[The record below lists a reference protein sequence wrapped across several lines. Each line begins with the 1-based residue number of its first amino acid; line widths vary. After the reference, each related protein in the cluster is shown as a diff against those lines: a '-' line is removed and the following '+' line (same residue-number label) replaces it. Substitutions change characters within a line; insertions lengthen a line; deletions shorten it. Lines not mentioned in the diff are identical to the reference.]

1 MQWCAKAKKRGNRPV
16 KGAATATR
24 AASDVGGTFTD
35 LVFYRF
41 GPDGGEVQSTKVDTT
56 PPDFETGV
64 MASLQKLHLDPSEL
78 DFFAHGSTVV
88 INALTERKGAK
99 TALIT
104 TQGFRDVLEIARG
117 NRPDLFNFNFRKPKP
132 FVERYLRLELPERT
146 DYHGNIQQPVVLAPL
161 AKHINFLQK
170 EGVEAIAVAF
180 LHAYINPTNERHAIA
195 EIRRL
200 WPEVSVV
207 ASHEVS
213 REWREY
219 ERTNTTVLAAY
230 VHPTAEAY
238 IERLEHRL
246 GEGGFPGRPFMMQS
260 NGGITTSEAAK
271 RNPISMVESGPASGI
286 FAAAHLGTLI
296 QHPNLIVLDIGGT
309 TAKCALIADGKV
321 RVSTEYHIEKTRKS
335 PGYPIQ
341 TPVSEIVEIGTGGG
355 SIAWVDAGGKLHVGP
370 ESAGADPG
378 PAAYGRGGT
387 HVTTTDANLVL
398 SRIDPKNFAGGE
410 IEPDWGAVGRAFA
423 VLQKQ
428 LSMTREEVAQGVV
441 QIANANMVNALRL
454 VSTNKGHD
462 PRDFALIA
470 FGGGGAMHAIPL
482 AEELGV
488 RKVIVP
494 VNSSVFSAWGMLLTD
509 LRRDYVQ
516 TRPLHFEAENF
527 VEIAQCFEDLRRTAI
542 DDYTRDHVA
551 DASTKI
557 SFEHY
562 ADMRYEGQEHT
573 VKIAL
578 SKAGTAHPEILV
590 GAAEVFHAAHEQRY
604 TYRLDN
610 RVQLVNFHLIA
621 TIPVAKPPLAE
632 RRVTGASLASADLG
646 TRMVDFHPHSL
657 EQARIYDGT
666 RLETGMCITGPAVI
680 QEPSV
685 TLPLG
690 TGNQATIDKYGN
702 YHVEL
707 S

>member
-1 MQWCAKAKKRGNRPV
+1 MNGPSAIV
-16 KGAATATR
+16 R

-35 LVFYRF
+35 LVLYRF
-41 GPDGGEVQSTKVDTT
+41 GPQGGEILSSKVDTT
-56 PPDFETGV
+56 PPNFERGV
-64 MASLQKLHLDPSEL
+64 MASLEKLQVSPSEL

-104 TQGFRDVLEIARG
+104 TEGFRDVLEIARG

-132 FVERYLRLELPERT
+132 FVERFLRLELPERT
-146 DYHGNIQQPVVLAPL
+146 DYHGNIQKPVDVSPL
-161 AKHINFLQK
+161 AGQIEFLK
-170 EGVEAIAVAF
+170 EHGVEAIAVAF
-180 LHAYINPTNERHAIA
+180 LHAYINPANERRAV
-195 EIRRL
+195 EEVRRL
-200 WPEVSVV
+200 WPDVSVI

-230 VHPTAEAY
+230 VHPNAETY
-238 IERLEHRL
+238 IDRLEKRL
-246 GEGGFPGRPFMMQS
+246 GDGGFSRKPFMMQS
-260 NGGITTSEAAK
+260 NGGITTSQAAK

-286 FAAAHLGTLI
+286 FAASYLGRLI
-296 QHPNLIVLDIGGT
+296 DQQNLIVLDIGGT

-378 PAAYGRGGT
+378 PAAYGRGGK
-387 HVTTTDANLVL
+387 HVTTTDANLIL
-398 SRIDPKNFAGGE
+398 SRIDPGSFAGGE
-410 IEPDWGAVGRAFA
+410 IKPDWDAVNRAFA
-423 VLQKQ
+423 VLESR
-428 LSMTREEVAQGVV
+428 LSMTRDEVAHGVV

-454 VSTNKGHD
+454 VSTNKGYD
-462 PRDFALIA
+462 PRDFSLIA
-470 FGGGGAMHAIPL
+470 FGGGGAMHAVPL

-488 RKVIVP
+488 HKVIVP

-516 TRPLHFEAENF
+516 TRPLYFETENF
-527 VEIAQCFEDLRRTAI
+527 ERIARCFTDLQKSATDDYSHDQLI
-542 DDYTRDHVA
+542 DD
-551 DASTKI
+551 STKI
-557 SFEHY
+557 DFEHH

-573 VKIAL
+573 VKIPLASGNSLEVEAL
-578 SKAGTAHPEILV
+578 TAAI
-590 GAAEVFHAAHEQRY
+590 EVFHAAHEQRY

-610 RVQLVNFHLIA
+610 RIQLVNFHLIA
-621 TIPVAKPPLAE
+621 TIPVEKPPFAQ
-632 RRVTGASLASADLG
+632 RPVTGASLNAASLG
-646 TRMVDFHPHSL
+646 TRVVDFHPHGL
-657 EQARIYDGT
+657 HEAHIYDGN
-666 RLETGMCITGPAVI
+666 RLEAGMHITGPAVI
-680 QEPSV
+680 QEPAV
-685 TLPLG
+685 TLPVFS
-690 TGNQATIDKYGN
+690 GNRVSIDKYGN
-702 YHVEL
+702 YHLEL
-707 S
+707 K

>member
-1 MQWCAKAKKRGNRPV
+1 MTRQKH
-16 KGAATATR
+16 TLR

-35 LVFYRF
+35 LVGYKF
-41 GPDGGEVQSTKVDTT
+41 GSDGGEVEVSKVDTT
-56 PPDFETGV
+56 PPDFERGV
-64 MASLQKLHLDPSEL
+64 MESLEKLGIDPSEL

-88 INALTERKGAK
+88 INAITERKGAK

-104 TQGFRDVLEIARG
+104 TEGFRDVLEIARG

-132 FVERYLRLELPERT
+132 FVERYLRLELTERT
-146 DYHGNIQQPVVLAPL
+146 DYHGNIQQPVALSPL
-161 AKHINFLQK
+161 SQQVEFLK
-170 EGVEAIAVAF
+170 SEGVEAIAVAF
-180 LHAYINPTNERHAIA
+180 LHAYINPTNEQRAVE
-195 EIRRL
+195 EILRL

-207 ASHEVS
+207 ASHQVS

-230 VHPTAEAY
+230 VHPNAEAY
-238 IERLEHRL
+238 INRLETRL
-246 GEGGFPGRPFMMQS
+246 ADGGFSGRPFMMQS

-271 RNPISMVESGPASGI
+271 RNPIAMVESGPASGI
-286 FAAAHLGTLI
+286 YAAAHLGELI
-296 QHPNLIVLDIGGT
+296 DQANLIVLDIGGT
-309 TAKCALIADGKV
+309 TAKCALIADGRV

-370 ESAGADPG
+370 QSAGADPG

-387 HVTTTDANLVL
+387 EVTTTDANLVL
-398 SRIDPKNFAGGE
+398 SRIDPASFVGGE
-410 IEPDWGAVGRAFA
+410 VDPDWDAVAHAFSA
-423 VLQKQ
+423 LEKR
-428 LSMTREEVAQGVV
+428 LSLTREEVARGVV

-462 PRDFALIA
+462 PRDFSLVA
-470 FGGGGAMHAIPL
+470 FGGGGAMHAVPL

-488 RKVIVP
+488 RRVIVP

-509 LRRDYVQ
+509 LRRDYLR
-516 TRPLHFEAENF
+516 TNPLQFEQANF
-527 VEIAQCFEDLRRTAI
+527 DAVLQCFAELQAAAVEDYA
-542 DDYTRDHVA
+542 RDGIVS
-551 DASTKI
+551 ASAPEVC
-557 SFEHY
+557 FEHH

-578 SKAGTAHPEILV
+578 SGTSLLDNAVL
-590 GAAEVFHAAHEQRY
+590 AAAADRFHAAHEQRY

-610 RVQLVNFHLIA
+610 PVQLVNFHLVA
-621 TIPVAKPPLAE
+621 TVAVEKPPLAE
-632 RRVTGASLASADLG
+632 RPVSGASAESASLG
-646 TRMVDFHPHSL
+646 TRLVDFHPHGKC
-657 EQARIYDGT
+657 EAQIYDGGK
-666 RLETGMCITGPAVI
+666 LDAGMSFSGPAVI
-680 QEPSV
+680 QEPAV
-685 TLPLG
+685 TLPVYP
-690 TGNQATIDKYGN
+690 GNSVRIDKYGN

-707 S
+707 A